1 MNHLREAEW
10 ITVHGL
16 VAMLAVAIFAL
27 GSRARGQ
34 RRHPSAAMAWVVSLA
49 LMPYVAIP
57 LYLLF
62 GNRKVVRGRTASRQA
77 TARRADAAGD
87 TPSAR
92 CRELADAMGLPAACS
107 YHQLVIHD
115 DGGAALQALRALMQ
129 HATRTLDVC
138 TFLLGR
144 DPLGD
149 EVAALLVQR
158 AQSGVR
164 VRLIVDGVG
173 RYLGGRPDLDRLRAA
188 GVKVA
193 VFVPPFRSALPGRT
207 NLRNHRKLVIADGH
221 HTWTGG
227 RNLATEYF
235 TGTAPAQ
242 GHALPPWFDL
252 SFDFRGEL
260 AHQTQSRFDADWAFA
275 NPGSVFPV
283 DALVPADKDT
293 GALAGDPPCA
303 QLIASGP
310 DQADDTLYALLIS
323 SCFTARSRI
332 TAVSPYFVPDGL
344 LMMALSLAARRGV
357 AVDVVLPA
365 RSNHRLAD
373 LARHAAL
380 RDLVAE
386 GARVWLVPDMVH
398 AKAVLIDDDLAL
410 AGSANLDERSLFLN
424 YELTIAFYAPADVA
438 RFSQWVDRLRARA
451 VPYAVQT
458 PGLWRQATEGFVR
471 WLAFQL

>member
-1 MNHLREAEW
+1 MNHLFGAEW

-16 VAMLAVAIFAL
+16 VALLAVAIFAL

-57 LYLLF
+57 LYLLL
-62 GNRKVVRGRTASRQA
+62 GNRKVVRGRVVP
-77 TARRADAAGD
+77 RRAPAAQPRPGEGA
-87 TPSAR
+87 TSAR
-92 CRELADAMGLPAACS
+92 CQQLAAAMGLPGACS
-107 YHQLVIHD
+107 YHQLAIHE
-115 DGGAALQALRALMQ
+115 DGAVALQALRDLLQ
-129 HATRTLDVC
+129 QATRTLDVC

-144 DPLGD
+144 DALG
-149 EVAALLVQR
+149 EEISALLAQR

-164 VRLIVDGVG
+164 VRLIIDGVG

-188 GVKVA
+188 GVSVA

-207 NLRNHRKLVIADGH
+207 NLRNHRKLVIADGQ

-235 TGTAPAQ
+235 TGAAPAQ
-242 GHALPPWFDL
+242 GDAAQPWVDL
-252 SFDFRGEL
+252 SIDFRGEL
-260 AHQTQSRFDADWAFA
+260 ARQTQARFDADWAFV
-275 NPGSVFPV
+275 NPASV
-283 DALVPADKDT
+283 VPPDPQAP
-293 GALAGDPPCA
+293 ACAGCA
-303 QLIASGP
+303 VAPDRPYAQVIASGP

-323 SCFTARSRI
+323 SCFTACSRI
-332 TAVSPYFVPDGL
+332 TAVSPYFVPDAL
-344 LMMALSLAARRGV
+344 LTMALSLAARRGI

-373 LARHAAL
+373 LARHTAL
-380 RDLVAE
+380 RDLVAV

-410 AGSANLDERSLFLN
+410 VGSANLDERSLFLN
-424 YELTIAFYAPADVA
+424 YELTIAFYEPSDVA
-438 RFSQWVDRLRARA
+438 RFSHWMDTLRARG
-451 VPYAVQT
+451 VPYAAQT
-458 PGLWRQATEGFVR
+458 PGLLRQATEGIVR